1 MKHTKTFI
9 FILSLC
15 LLCGCGGT
23 PKKLASL
30 AEKVKS
36 YAGYEDE
43 DVNAVQQALPTIM
56 ILPSDKLLKDNRCL
70 DEVEYDGKTFT
81 LRDYRKF
88 LAKGT
93 NFRRIISTIQDAF
106 VKDNYPITDFEQ
118 AVKNLNT
125 NDAYAIADN
134 LERDAKTMLLQTCH
148 PDIILELDYSANG
161 GSVISHDY
169 GNSKKKISYT
179 ISAIDAYSSKIE
191 SSVSAIGLEG
201 ESEEA
206 IFNESLEDKMPKLK
220 EDIMNYFSDIIYRG
234 REVNIKFVV
243 ASNGNIKLSQN
254 NIEGDTYS
262 DWLIDFVKTH
272 TVKGAYRMQNNSDY
286 ELSFVN
292 ARIKLL
298 NEDGT
303 QYGVYDWARD
313 CIKKLNTQ
321 LGLNATNAS
330 QGLGEIVIN
339 INGY

>member
-1 MKHTKTFI
+1 M
-9 FILSLC
+9 
-15 LLCGCGGT
+15 
-23 PKKLASL
+23 
-30 AEKVKS
+30 
-36 YAGYEDE
+36 
-43 DVNAVQQALPTIM
+43 
-56 ILPSDKLLKDNRCL
+56 
-70 DEVEYDGKTFT
+70 
-81 LRDYRKF
+81 
-88 LAKGT
+88 AKGT

-106 VKDNYPITDFEQ
+106 VKDNYPVTDFEQ
-118 AVKNLNT
+118 SVKNLNT

-148 PDIILELDYSANG
+148 PDIILELDYSTDG
-161 GSVISHDY
+161 VSVISHNY
-169 GNSKKKISYT
+169 GDSKKKISYT
-179 ISAIDAYSSKIE
+179 ISAIDAYSSKVE

-201 ESEEA
+201 DSEEE
-206 IFNESLEDKMPKLK
+206 IFSKSLADNMPKLK
-220 EDIMNYFSDIIYRG
+220 EDIKNYFSDIVYRG

-243 ASNGNIKLSQN
+243 ASNGNLKLSQK

-262 DWLIDFVKTH
+262 DWLIDYVKTH

-292 ARIKLL
+292 ARIRLL

-313 CIKKLNTQ
+313 CMKKLNTQ

-330 QGLGEIVIN
+330 QGLGEIVIT

>member
-1 MKHTKTFI
+1 MNKLTTSVI
-9 FILSLC
+9 LALSLI
-15 LLCGCGGT
+15 LCSCGGT
-23 PKKLASL
+23 PSKLASL
-30 AEKVKS
+30 AEKAKS
-36 YAGYEDE
+36 YIGYEDE

-70 DEVEYDGKTFT
+70 DEAEYDGKTFT

-106 VKDNYPITDFEQ
+106 VKDNYPVTDFEQ
-118 AVKNLNT
+118 SVKNLNT
-125 NDAYAIADN
+125 NEAYAIADN

-148 PDIILELDYSANG
+148 PDIILELDYSTDG
-161 GSVISHDY
+161 VSVISHNFGD
-169 GNSKKKISYT
+169 SKKKISYT
-179 ISAIDAYSSKIE
+179 ISAIDAYSSKVE

-201 ESEEA
+201 DSEEE
-206 IFNESLEDKMPKLK
+206 IFSKSLADNMPKLK
-220 EDIMNYFSDIIYRG
+220 ENIKNYFSDIIYRG

-243 ASNGNIKLSQN
+243 ASNGNLKLSQK

-262 DWLIDFVKTH
+262 DWLIDYVKTH

-292 ARIKLL
+292 ARIRLL

-313 CIKKLNTQ
+313 CMKKLNTQ

-330 QGLGEIVIN
+330 QGLGEIVIT

>member
-1 MKHTKTFI
+1 MAKFTNTCI
-9 FILSLC
+9 LILSLS
-15 LLCGCGGT
+15 LCGCGGT
-23 PKKLASL
+23 PGKLKSL
-30 AEKVKS
+30 AEKAKS

-70 DEVEYDGKTFT
+70 DEAEYDGKTFT

-106 VKDNYPITDFEQ
+106 VKDNYPVTDFEQ
-118 AVKNLNT
+118 SVKNLNT

-134 LERDAKTMLLQTCH
+134 LERDAKTMLLQACH
-148 PDIILELDYSANG
+148 PDIILELDYTTDG
-161 GSVISHDY
+161 GSVISHNY

-179 ISAIDAYSSKIE
+179 ISAIDAYSSKVE

-201 ESEEA
+201 DSEEE
-206 IFNESLEDKMPKLK
+206 IFSKSLADNMPKLK
-220 EDIMNYFSDIIYRG
+220 EDITNYFSDIIYRG
-234 REVNIKFVV
+234 REVNVKFVV
-243 ASNGNIKLSQN
+243 ASNGNLKLSQK

-262 DWLIDFVKTH
+262 DWLIDYVKTH

-292 ARIKLL
+292 ARIRLL

-313 CIKKLNTQ
+313 CMKKLNTQ
-321 LGLNATNAS
+321 LGLNTTNAS
-330 QGLGEIVIN
+330 QGLGEIVIT